1 MKNLTCVTDIVLPK
15 ESGSRVVSNFETFI
29 DKTAVI
35 CYIFVKC
42 EFVEQ
47 WGLMYC
53 RWTSVLEKFCFSSF
67 LLCMNTFSSFF
78 FFFSSGLLEWNW
90 CSNTVTLG
98 KMITALYNTPQCQTI
113 MQHNINIVFLQ
124 LILLLS
130 LHPSPP
136 GQSVHSVLRTPAA
149 CWKRPSEVML

>member
-53 RWTSVLEKFCFSSF
+53 R
-67 LLCMNTFSSFF
+67 
-78 FFFSSGLLEWNW
+78 
-90 CSNTVTLG
+90 
-98 KMITALYNTPQCQTI
+98 
-113 MQHNINIVFLQ
+113 
-124 LILLLS
+124 
-130 LHPSPP
+130 
-136 GQSVHSVLRTPAA
+136 
-149 CWKRPSEVML
+149 